1 MGQFEKDMESRKEQG
16 KVFTEDEIFMILNKA
31 KKQDVLKRQKIEF
44 IKIID
49 ENNKKIDQLN
59 DTNKLIKK
67 ILGIG
72 E

>member
-49 ENNKKIDQLN
+49 ENNKKIHQLN